1 MRHIYLIFIINR
13 SCFGPIKS
21 CAKKKF
27 HQTAAFRQ
35 IGPGGNGVAAG
46 ARKLVIKNLKK
57 KPALPDNFEER
68 SIAKLRRAVVAI
80 QGCAKEMSPV

>member
-1 MRHIYLIFIINR
+1 M
-13 SCFGPIKS
+13 
-21 CAKKKF
+21 
-27 HQTAAFRQ
+27 
-35 IGPGGNGVAAG
+35 AAG